1 MTKSILSHTK
11 CPIEWLKC
19 TDSTNL
25 DIRRRMSELDN
36 LSVIAAV
43 FQTAGRGQGCH
54 TWVSPAGENLTFSLL
69 LRFGESNLRELKAT
83 EGVRITQLATVSMLS
98 FLASEGVSARI
109 KWPNDVWVGEKKI
122 CGMLIEN
129 ILNGEMITESIVGIG
144 LNLNQVTFDPALP
157 NPVSLHQLT
166 GRFYDPAEALERL
179 YAEICRNAVLLNNDD
194 GRFKLEKL
202 FSDNLF
208 YLDKHLQDRLEG
220 AIASFEAQK

>member
-1 MTKSILSHTK
+1 MTKSIISHTK

-43 FQTAGRGQGCH
+43 FQTAGRGQGRH

-144 LNLNQVTFDPALP
+144 LNLNQLTFDPALP

-179 YAEICRNAVLLNNDD
+179 YAEICRNAVLLNSDD
-194 GRFKLEKL
+194 GRVKLEQL